1 MLTLDFY
8 PLIYGLALTLQETQ
22 LGTSERRTTEKKLI
36 AACKEPKVGK
46 AIIRALRRLYSL
58 AVRLNRDE
66 YILSVLCV
74 RDLIQDGYNEKEML
88 DLLENCAHWGA
99 LEVIN
104 STRTELAIKKRREY
118 LEDNYELAEGKNAIS
133 D

>member
-46 AIIRALRRLYSL
+46 AIIRALRRQFAMAPEIDRAGY
-58 AVRLNRDE
+58 VV
-66 YILSVLCV
+66 SVGAAG
-74 RDLIQDGYNEKEML
+74 DFIQSGYAEKEML
-88 DLLENCAHWGA
+88 SKARRVASIGMR
-99 LEVIN
+99 EVWDVI
-104 STRTELAIKKRREY
+104 RTELAIKKRREY
-118 LEDNYELAEGKNAIS
+118 LEENYELAEGKNAIS